1 MDSRT
6 AIETNVE
13 LLKQLSLIA
22 GNSSYMEQTLDFLRS
37 LTKEQMAQPRSQC
50 YQDMLRRL
58 SDFQEYEE
66 GWDDADAL
74 PLNRSVVKNF
84 KKVLEQSNDSILEG
98 WTIFPAA
105 NGTLLM
111 EYKPAEAGINIGKE
125 DFSYYR
131 LSRNGSLEGKNNQ
144 VFTPNAIIN
153 TMELISHDK

>member
-1 MDSRT
+1 MR
-6 AIETNVE
+6 
-13 LLKQLSLIA
+13 LSQIA

-37 LTKEQMAQPRSQC
+37 LTKEQTAQPRGQS
-50 YQDMLRRL
+50 YQEMLRRL

-84 KKVLEQSNDSILEG
+84 KKVLEQSTDSILDG

-105 NGTLLM
+105 NGTLLL
-111 EYKPAEAGINIGKE
+111 EYKTAEAGINIGKD

-131 LSRNGSLEGKNNQ
+131 LNSNGSVEGKNKQ
-144 VFTPNAIIN
+144 SFTPKAIIN
-153 TMELISHDK
+153 TMKLLSHD